1 MKHDLYKKIFT
12 DTDYDQMCW
21 HDCTI
26 YKVRLAD
33 DLEMDI
39 DYIVEWV
46 EPEAD
51 GFPFSFWVAPA
62 TLVFKKV
69 RNVTFEFD
77 AIMQGET
84 IEIEEI
90 EMEHTDEGISWTIT
104 TRQGEMQFIADGFEQ
119 YMRQEPFF
127 RLAQSIAISE
137 RNGISLDRTTNQPNP
152 YRTLV

>member
-1 MKHDLYKKIFT
+1 MDYTLRKKIFT
-12 DTDYDQMCW
+12 DADYDQMGW

-69 RNVTFEFD
+69 SNVTFEFD
-77 AIMQGET
+77 AIFLSEFV
-84 IEIEEI
+84 EIEEI
-90 EMEHTDEGISWTIT
+90 DMERTPEGISWTIT
-104 TRQGEMQFIADGFEQ
+104 TRQGEMQFMAEGFEQ
-119 YMRQEPFF
+119 YIRQEPFF

-152 YRTLV
+152 YRALV

>member
-1 MKHDLYKKIFT
+1 MSYSLPKKIFT
-12 DTDYDQMCW
+12 DADFDRMCW

-26 YKVRLAD
+26 YKVRLAE

-39 DYIVEWV
+39 DYIVEWI

-69 RNVTFEFD
+69 TNVTFEFD
-77 AIMQGET
+77 AILSET
-84 IEIEEI
+84 VEIEEI
-90 EMEHTDEGISWTIT
+90 EKTLTKEGKKWTIT
-104 TRQGEMQFIADGFEQ
+104 TRQGEMEFFSAGFEQ
-119 YMRQEPFF
+119 YIRQEPFF

-137 RNGISLDRTTNQPNP
+137 RNGISLERTTTQPNP
-152 YRTLV
+152 YRLQV

>member
-1 MKHDLYKKIFT
+1 MTYHLPKRIFT
-12 DTDYDQMCW
+12 DADFDSMSW

-39 DYIVEWV
+39 DYIVEWI

-51 GFPFSFWVAPA
+51 GFPFSYWVSPA

-69 RNVTFEFD
+69 RNVAFEFD
-77 AIMQGET
+77 AMMLEP

-90 EMEHTDEGISWTIT
+90 EQQVVRDGIKWTIT
-104 TRQGEMQFIADGFEQ
+104 TRQGEMEFLSPGFEQ
-119 YMRQEPFF
+119 FVRQDPFF
-127 RLAQSIAISE
+127 RLSQAISVKE
-137 RNGISLDRTTNQPNP
+137 RNGISLERTTDQPNP
-152 YRTLV
+152 YRLLV